1 MPVRSSRLWAVLA
14 LLAAG
19 HCLSPASAQ
28 TKPPQ
33 RTAQR
38 SPASEA
44 QPAADDAPPTKAAPR
59 GASRAPQG
67 AAEAA
72 PGKGI
77 IAPAAP
83 FILTAAEEKF
93 LNQVLI
99 KWEKESD
106 KIKTFKSTFDR
117 WETDKTFG
125 PKQFDYVNSKA
136 KGNISY
142 VAPDRGVY
150 HVTEFEEW
158 DPNKNALT
166 KKSDGFDHWMCDGK
180 SIFEY
185 DHRNKRLIVRDL
197 PPEMQGK
204 AISDGPLPFVFG
216 AKADALKLRYW
227 MRDVTR
233 REYIGKEVW
242 LEAWP
247 KRQQDKANFHHATLI
262 LTDPDFKPF
271 ALQIYLPDGK
281 NHADYAF
288 KDTMI
293 NDPLAIVKGDF
304 LPPMTPL
311 GWKRVV
317 NPEATDAPKNPPPPA
332 APPAQAKRPAASP
345 QRK

>member
-1 MPVRSSRLWAVLA
+1 MLA
-14 LLAAG
+14 LSAAC
-19 HCLSPASAQ
+19 HWLSPASAQ
-28 TKPPQ
+28 IKAPA

-38 SPASEA
+38 EA
-44 QPAADDAPPTKAAPR
+44 QPAETNPRPSKAAPR
-59 GASRAPQG
+59 ERTDTATRPAGRPVQG

-93 LNQVLI
+93 LKQVLI

-106 KIKTFKSTFDR
+106 KIKTFKCSFSR

-125 PKQFDYVNSKA
+125 PKQLDYVNSKA
-136 KGNISY
+136 EGNISY

-150 HVTEFEEW
+150 HVTELEEW
-158 DPNKNALT
+158 DPSKNALT
-166 KKSDGFDHWMCDGK
+166 KKSEGLDHWMCDGK

-216 AKADALKLRYW
+216 AKAEALKLRYW
-227 MRDVTR
+227 MRDVTP
-233 REYIGKEVW
+233 REHIGKEVW

-288 KDTMI
+288 KDAMI

-304 LPPMTPL
+304 LPPRTPL

-317 NPEATDAPKNPPPPA
+317 NPEATDAPKTPPPPA
-332 APPAQAKRPAASP
+332 AEPAQAKRPAASP
-345 QRK
+345 KRK